1 MVLEVCA
8 LVILSSLS
16 LLVVVVN
23 ASGDFGHESGPKGD
37 NLHWFTYELNKLKS
51 KSELNE
57 VLFKPV
63 LFFIF
68 TYFIF
73 FCYQNDKFIFSF
85 NSVISYIPCR
95 RRLLRNRTTKIPIL

>member
-1 MVLEVCA
+1 MRFEYCLGSEMGLEVYA

-16 LLVVVVN
+16 LHVAAVN
-23 ASGDFGHESGPKGD
+23 ASGDFGDESGPKGD
-37 NLHWFTYELNKLKS
+37 NLHWFTYEINKLIS

-68 TYFIF
+68 TYFTF
-73 FCYQNDKFIFSF
+73 
-85 NSVISYIPCR
+85 
-95 RRLLRNRTTKIPIL
+95 LLSKR